1 MENWEALDRELAEIR
16 EKLAGRGRLEAM
28 LAELDGEQQ
37 ALRERKRALRA
48 ELDKEQAD
56 VDALEGM
63 SLAAIWQ
70 TVLGRREEALDRE
83 RREAAAARAN
93 YQSAVRA
100 LEDVEGRW
108 RQTRERL
115 RALDGLEDRC
125 RALLEEKRRRM
136 AQSDPALGG
145 RIRELEE
152 KLAACRSM
160 CREMEEAVRA
170 GRQAAFD
177 LDSAG
182 GKLESAGSWGVYD
195 MLGGGMLAT
204 AIKHSRMDAA
214 RDLMYQAQCALSRF
228 RSELADVKV
237 QADLGLEVGAFE
249 TFGDYFFDGF
259 LFDWMVQ
266 SKIRDSQDS
275 VNETRSRVEAAL
287 GKLEDLRV
295 RTEQEA
301 AALEAELR
309 RLTEEA

>member
-1 MENWEALDRELAEIR
+1 M
-16 EKLAGRGRLEAM
+16 
-28 LAELDGEQQ
+28 
-37 ALRERKRALRA
+37 
-48 ELDKEQAD
+48 
-56 VDALEGM
+56 
-63 SLAAIWQ
+63 
-70 TVLGRREEALDRE
+70 
-83 RREAAAARAN
+83 
-93 YQSAVRA
+93 RA

-204 AIKHSRMDAA
+204 AIKAGTVS
-214 RDLMYQAQCALSRF
+214 
-228 RSELADVKV
+228 
-237 QADLGLEVGAFE
+237 
-249 TFGDYFFDGF
+249 
-259 LFDWMVQ
+259 
-266 SKIRDSQDS
+266 
-275 VNETRSRVEAAL
+275 
-287 GKLEDLRV
+287 
-295 RTEQEA
+295 
-301 AALEAELR
+301 
-309 RLTEEA
+309 